1 MGRMA
6 KRVSNVVELSR
17 VSVAEERDK
26 CSDVEGRN
34 GNYGGYA
41 HADGTEA
48 KATFIVENR
57 VS

>member
-1 MGRMA
+1 MA